1 MDKEPYRA
9 CLLCICFCKVF
20 RKKYIVKPKH
30 KVNSTVDSSISAE
43 VKEKEK
49 STFEKQMHIS
59 QQNSLMSNTLLSK
72 GKTLPVEANY
82 CKLLLSRHDDVDC
95 DSEKAMK
102 YDDVV
107 GVPIMRN
114 RLRVVEDAEETYDP
128 RSHTL

>member
-20 RKKYIVKPKH
+20 RKKYLVKPNPKG
-30 KVNSTVDSSISAE
+30 NSTIESSVYAE

-49 STFEKQMHIS
+49 STFEKQMHVS
-59 QQNSLMSNTLLSK
+59 KQNSLMSNTMLSK

-114 RLRVVEDAEETYDP
+114 TLRVAEEAEETSNP
-128 RSHTL
+128 RSQTL